1 MRIKLSLFILLAIMV
16 SSCGPYLT
24 CEKVKTGAFYMIYS
38 DKDSV
43 LMERKGNVQVEYSGL
58 RDKENGAY
66 SNLEW
71 IDECT
76 YRLKFDESKHELNK
90 SQKLVNDNNGI
101 VVTQTPLNDRCMYY
115 TAVLTLANGKSVKKI
130 GRICLK

>member
-1 MRIKLSLFILLAIMV
+1 MKIKLLLFAAIGIIV
-16 SSCGPYLT
+16 CSCGPYLT
-24 CEKVKTGAFYMIYS
+24 CEEIKTGSFYMVYS

-43 LMERKGNVQVEYSGL
+43 LMERHGNVQVEYSNIS
-58 RDKENGAY
+58 DKENGAY

-76 YRLKFDESKHELNK
+76 YRLRFDESKHELNK

-101 VVTQTPLNDRCMYY
+101 VVTQTPLNARCMYY
-115 TAVLTLANGKSVKKI
+115 RAVLTLADGKSVKKI

>member
-1 MRIKLSLFILLAIMV
+1 MKIKLLLLALIGISV

-24 CEKVKTGAFYMIYS
+24 CEETKTGSFYMIYS
-38 DKDSV
+38 EKDSV
-43 LMERKGNVQVEYSGL
+43 LMERNGDVQVEYL
-58 RDKENGAY
+58 NITDKENGAY

-90 SQKLVNDNNGI
+90 SQKLVNDSNGI
-101 VVTQTPLNDRCMYY
+101 FVTQSPLNARCMYY
-115 TAVLTLANGKSVKKI
+115 TAVLTKADGKSVKKI